1 MTLSIT
7 IIIIIITCIIS
18 FAAFNSEKIFD
29 DLIFY
34 PPAITNDRQYYRFF
48 TCGLIHANYMHL
60 GFNMYSLYI
69 FGPIVETEFLG
80 AFGEKGKWL
89 YLLMYISSL
98 FFCLLPTYFKNR
110 NNYNYR
116 SLGASG
122 WRSFRAVILPLSL
135 PGVGT
140 GCLLVFSLSMSA
152 YAVPALIAGP
162 QVKVMSELIYEQTM
176 ALLDWPFAGCMSIIL
191 LISTTGLYGVATR
204 TARWWHDREVRRAS
218 GQAAE
223 A

>member
-122 WRSFRAVILPLSL
+122 AVSAVVFAFIFLEPTRRLGLAFLPQSWML
-135 PGVGT
+135 PGFIFGALYIGVSSYLDRKG
-140 GCLLVFSLSMSA
+140 GGNVNHSA
-152 YAVPALIAGP
+152 HIWGA
-162 QVKVMSELIYEQTM
+162 
-176 ALLDWPFAGCMSIIL
+176 
-191 LISTTGLYGVATR
+191 LYGISFLIVTGSFLSYDNLLQSFIHKIELF
-204 TARWWHDREVRRAS
+204 AR
-218 GQAAE
+218 QF
-223 A
+223 